1 MPHVSLNDLTIS
13 ISLNDVKN
21 SDIDRRTKNFFK
33 YSGEINDDCTSFIS
47 EKYLNVAHLY
57 TDLSSMV
64 EFFQEDK
71 KWNVTFDS
79 NSSKFLSR
87 CDNNAKNLSS
97 AQVIGSKIKES
108 TQINLELP
116 KSFIRKLKE
125 YQKKSVKHLSECG
138 NAANF
143 SVPGSGKTTV
153 AYAAYSILKERGIV
167 DKILVISPRAAFV
180 PWEEEFGYC
189 FGNPPDRVRLDGS
202 RVDTHIE
209 EDTLGKELILSTYQ
223 LPLKHQQALTRLLE
237 HNKVL
242 MILDESHNIKN
253 MSAFLH
259 KKSGKIAESIINLA
273 PSATRRFI
281 LSGTPMPN
289 RWDDIWTQFNFL
301 WPLMEILDTAQYFK
315 DFTKTRQEL
324 GPNYKQIIDPLFTR
338 IAKNTLE
345 LNEPEFIVVP
355 CPLRPKQQK
364 IYNAIELKTSQQ
376 IQNLHEES
384 ISESIDMEEWR
395 RAKMIRLIQVASNPV
410 LLKKKDDE
418 FNVESIFTEEGL
430 DVSELIE
437 KYTEQDEFPTKLQET
452 VRITKELLKK
462 GEKVIIW
469 TNFVHNVD
477 MLKNQ
482 FLKDENP
489 LWIYGNVPKDED
501 AETEHKQ
508 FNREKMIQDF
518 KSDPNPRILIATPAS
533 CAESISLHMYEGKMV
548 CRNAIYVDRTYN
560 AGQYM
565 QSLDRIHRI
574 GMDMNTTVTYWLC
587 VAPNTF
593 DERIHDKLETKRKAM
608 SDLLDEELKII
619 DLDVS
624 ENLDNVKKDI
634 NEYYEVL
641 RSNLNSQKN
650 D

>member
-1 MPHVSLNDLTIS
+1 MPHVSLNDLIIS
-13 ISLNDVKN
+13 ISLNDVN
-21 SDIDRRTKNFFK
+21 SDIDRRTVNFFK
-33 YSGEINDDCTSFIS
+33 SCGELNTEYTSFVS
-47 EKYLNVAHLY
+47 EKYLNIAHLY
-57 TDLSSMV
+57 IVLSDMIK
-64 EFFQEDK
+64 FFKEK
-71 KWNVTFDS
+71 SWTVTFDS
-79 NSSKFLSR
+79 NSTKLLSR
-87 CDNNAKNLSS
+87 YENNSKDLAA
-97 AQVIGSKIKES
+97 AQLVGSQIKES
-108 TQINLELP
+108 AQIDLQLP
-116 KSFIRKLKE
+116 ESFKRTLKD

-153 AYAAYSILKERGIV
+153 AYAAYSILKERDIV

-180 PWEEEFGYC
+180 PWEEEFKFC
-189 FGNPPDRVRLDGS
+189 FEKSVDGVRLEGS
-202 RVDTHIE
+202 RVDAHIE
-209 EDTLGKELILSTYQ
+209 EDTIGKELVLSTYQ
-223 LPLKHQQALTRLLE
+223 LPLKHQRALTTFLE
-237 HNKVL
+237 NNRVL

-253 MSAFLH
+253 MDAFLH

-301 WPLMEILDTAQYFK
+301 WPLTEILDKAQYFK
-315 DFTKTRQEL
+315 DYTKTRQEL
-324 GPNYKQIIDPLFTR
+324 GPGYKKIIDPLFTR
-338 IAKNTLE
+338 IAKKTLD
-345 LNEPEFIVVP
+345 LKEPIWEPIP

-364 IYNAIELKTSQQ
+364 IYNAIELKTSQALQ
-376 IQNLHEES
+376 HLHEES
-384 ISESIDMEEWR
+384 ISESVEMEQWR
-395 RAKMIRLIQVASNPV
+395 RAQMIRLIQVASNPV
-410 LLKKKDDE
+410 LLKKKDVE
-418 FNVESIFTEEGL
+418 FDLEPISSEVPS
-430 DVSELIE
+430 VSELIE

-452 VRITKELLKK
+452 VRIAKDLLKK

-477 MLKNQ
+477 MLKEQ
-482 FLKDENP
+482 FLKDEKP
-489 LWIYGNVPKDED
+489 LWIYGDVPKDED
-501 AETEHKQ
+501 SETERKQ
-508 FNREKMIQDF
+508 FNREKMIHDF
-518 KSDPNPRILIATPAS
+518 KSDPNPRVLIATPAS

-574 GMDMNTTVTYWLC
+574 GMDKNTEVTYWLC

-593 DERIHDKLETKRKAM
+593 DETIHEKLDKKRKAM

-619 DLDVS
+619 ELDVS
-624 ENLDNVKKDI
+624 ENLENVKKDI
-634 NEYYEVL
+634 DEYYEVL
-641 RSNLNSQKN
+641 RDELKSKKH

>member
-1 MPHVSLNDLTIS
+1 MPHVSLNDLIIS
-13 ISLNDVKN
+13 VSLNDVKN
-21 SDIDRRTKNFFK
+21 SDIDRRTVNFFK
-33 YSGEINDDCTSFIS
+33 SCGTINNEYTSFTS
-47 EKYLNVAHLY
+47 EKYLNIAHLY
-57 TDLSSMV
+57 IVLSDMIK
-64 EFFQEDK
+64 FFQEEK

-79 NSSKFLSR
+79 NSTKLLSR
-87 CDNNAKNLSS
+87 YENNSKNLAL
-97 AQVIGSKIKES
+97 AQVIGSQIKES
-108 TQINLELP
+108 EQIDLHLPESFKRNL
-116 KSFIRKLKE
+116 KD

-167 DKILVISPRAAFV
+167 DKILVVSPRAAFV
-180 PWEEEFGYC
+180 PWEEEFQFC
-189 FGNPPDRVRLDGS
+189 FGKPVEGVRLEGS
-202 RVDTHIE
+202 RVDAHIE
-209 EDTLGKELILSTYQ
+209 EDTLGKELVLSTYQ
-223 LPLKHQQALTRLLE
+223 LPLNHQHALTTFLE

-253 MSAFLH
+253 MDAFLH
-259 KKSGKIAESIINLA
+259 KKSGKTAEIIINLA

-301 WPLMEILDTAQYFK
+301 WPLMEILDKAQYFK

-324 GPNYKQIIDPLFTR
+324 GPAYKKIIDPLFTR
-338 IAKNTLE
+338 IAKKTLD
-345 LNEPEFIVVP
+345 LNEPDFVPVP

-364 IYNAIELKTSQQ
+364 IYNAIALQTSQQ
-376 IQNLHEES
+376 IQHLHEES
-384 ISESIDMEEWR
+384 ITESIEMDQWR

-410 LLKKKDDE
+410 LLKKKDVE
-418 FNVESIFTEEGL
+418 FNLDPISDESL

-462 GEKVIIW
+462 KEKVIIW

-477 MLKNQ
+477 MLKDQ

-489 LWIYGNVPKDED
+489 LWIYGDVPKDED
-501 AETEHKQ
+501 SETERKQ
-508 FNREKMIQDF
+508 FNREKMIHDF
-518 KSDPNPRILIATPAS
+518 KSDPNPRVLIATPAS

-574 GMDMNTTVTYWLC
+574 GMDKTTKVTYWLC

-593 DERIHDKLETKRKAM
+593 DVTIHEKLDKKRKAM

-624 ENLDNVKKDI
+624 ENLENVKKDI
-634 NEYYEVL
+634 DEYYEVL
-641 RSNLNSQKN
+641 RDELKSKKH